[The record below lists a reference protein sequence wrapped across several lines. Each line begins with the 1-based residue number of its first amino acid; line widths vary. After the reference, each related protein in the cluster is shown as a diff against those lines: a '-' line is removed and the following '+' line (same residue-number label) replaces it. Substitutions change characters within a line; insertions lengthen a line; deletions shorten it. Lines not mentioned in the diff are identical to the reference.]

1 MLTKAEHDLHA
12 LFGDR
17 VKNLDQAFLHVRG
30 DQAQEADRLFKMS
43 TDLAAETIAIETQLA
58 GTESESKKAALGAH
72 KQLQSL
78 LARIYSVGWELER
91 SSAKPLV
98 VSRLRKELK
107 VLEITVDAAASLMKI
122 LVKFVV
128 RGAKKQSTHTYTR
141 VLDVALAKGLAPEA
155 FAKELSDNGVTN
167 LAKTPKQVAEAE
179 QAAADLKERI
189 ALQKEAV
196 RHLSKDF
203 KPLEWA
209 RGVIQMSAD
218 DPGELLLCM
227 GVAEEGDKI
236 RLAYC
241 VQLDS
246 AQENAILASVSATI
260 GLNKLREVVAN
271 PVGSLAASPAQKK
284 GGTRREN
291 NDVLG

>member
-17 VKNLDQAFLHVRG
+17 VKNLDEAFLHARG
-30 DQAQEADRLFKMS
+30 DQAIEADRLFKMS
-43 TDLAAETIAIETQLA
+43 SDLAEETVAIETKLA
-58 GTESESKKAALGAH
+58 GTESESKEAALGAH

-78 LARIYSVGWELER
+78 LAKIYSVGWELEK
-91 SSAKPLV
+91 SAAKPLV
-98 VSRLRKELK
+98 ISRLRKELK
-107 VLEITVDAAASLMKI
+107 DKAIAVDAAASLMKI

-141 VLDVALAKGLAPEA
+141 VLDVALAKRLAPEA
-155 FAKELSDNGVTN
+155 FAKELADNGVTN

-179 QAAADLKERI
+179 QAAIELKERI
-189 ALQKEAV
+189 TLQKEAV
-196 RHLSKDF
+196 RHLAKDF
-203 KPLEWA
+203 KPMEWT
-209 RGVIQMSAD
+209 RGVIQMSPT
-218 DPGELLLCM
+218 DPGDLLLCM

-246 AQENAILASVSATI
+246 TQENAILASVSASI
-260 GLNKLREVVAN
+260 GLHELRGAVAN
-271 PVGSLAASPAQKK
+271 PVGSLAASPPQKK
-284 GGTRREN
+284 GATRREN